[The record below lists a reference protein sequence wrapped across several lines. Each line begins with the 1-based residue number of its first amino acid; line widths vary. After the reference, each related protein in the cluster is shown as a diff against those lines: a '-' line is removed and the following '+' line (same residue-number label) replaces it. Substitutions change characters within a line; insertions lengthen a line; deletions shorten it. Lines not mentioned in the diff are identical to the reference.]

1 MKTIFLASGRSTRMD
16 PISDKCLL
24 EFGGEPL
31 FLKLLKNAKAG
42 GLENFI
48 VVANKYNQKEIET
61 ILAKENFPAEVTQQ
75 KNLDEGMAGGISDGL
90 ELVDENES
98 IFIHNGNDYINSNF
112 YAEILDKSK
121 NADGGILA
129 KRMKQYFPGGYLQI
143 NDQNQIT
150 KIVEKPGEGNEP
162 SDLVNIVAHFF
173 QSAEKLKSC
182 LKETKSPQDDV
193 YEVVLDK
200 CFQTQKFV
208 AVEYDDFWEAIKYPW
223 HVLNMMDCFL
233 AQQKTA
239 ISSST
244 EIADSATIKGNH
256 VIIED
261 GVKITENA
269 VIQGPCYIGKNT
281 IVGNNAL
288 VRNSMIGPNCVIG
301 FNTEV
306 ARSFLHKNITTHF
319 AYVGDSIVDEGVNF
333 GAFSCTANLRLD
345 QADVKVKIKEER
357 VDSHR
362 GKLGA
367 IVGKDAQ
374 IGIHAMLM
382 PGAKVPVGQAVM
394 SGEVLK

>member
-1 MKTIFLASGRSTRMD
+1 MKTVFLASGRSTRMD

-24 EFGGEPL
+24 EFGGVPL
-31 FLKLLKNAKAG
+31 FLKLLRNAQAG

-48 VVANKYNQKEIET
+48 VVVNEHNQEEIET
-61 ILAKENFPAEVTQQ
+61 ILKQENFPAQITQQ
-75 KNLDEGMAGGISDGL
+75 KNLDKGMAGGISDGL
-90 ELVDENES
+90 ELVDDNEPV
-98 IFIHNGNDYINSNF
+98 FIHNGNDYINSNF
-112 YAEILDKSK
+112 YAEILEKSK

-129 KRMKQYFPGGYLQI
+129 KRMGQYFPGGYLKTDK
-143 NDQNQIT
+143 NNQIEE
-150 KIVEKPGEGNEP
+150 IIEKPGEGSEP
-162 SDLVNIVAHFF
+162 SNLVNIVAHLF
-173 QSAEKLKSC
+173 QSAERLKTL
-182 LKETKSPQDDV
+182 LKKTKSSKDDL
-193 YEVVLDK
+193 YEVVLQK
-200 CFQTQKFV
+200 LFQQQKFI

-233 AQQKTA
+233 LQQKSH
-239 ISSST
+239 ISDSA

-261 GVKITENA
+261 GAKITENA

-288 VRNSMIGPNCVIG
+288 VRNSMIGRDSVIG

-306 ARSFLHKNITTHF
+306 ARSFLHRNITTHF
-319 AYVGDSIVDEGVNF
+319 AYIGDSIVDEGVNF

-345 QADVKVKIKEER
+345 QANVTVKIKEEKI
-357 VDSHR
+357 DSHR

-367 IVGKDAQ
+367 IIGKNAQ

-382 PGAKVPVGQAVM
+382 PGIKVSERAIVFP
-394 SGEVLK
+394 GEVKK